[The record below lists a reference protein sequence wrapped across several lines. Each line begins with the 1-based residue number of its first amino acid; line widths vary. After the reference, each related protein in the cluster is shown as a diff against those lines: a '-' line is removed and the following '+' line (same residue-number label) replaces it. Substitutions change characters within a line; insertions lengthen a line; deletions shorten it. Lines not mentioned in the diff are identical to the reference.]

1 MDIYLIT
8 KHIHMTF
15 AGLSLLGF
23 VIRGYWMISG
33 SKLLHAKPVKI
44 VPHIV
49 DTVLLA
55 SAVVLVIKTGMYP
68 LKVDFVTLKLLL
80 LIAYIILGTYA
91 LKRGKSKAVKVVA
104 FIAALATFF
113 TIYWAAI
120 AKPVF

>member
-1 MDIYLIT
+1 
-8 KHIHMTF
+8 MTF

-33 SKLLHAKPVKI
+33 SKMLNAKPVKI

-49 DTVLLA
+49 DTILLV
-55 SAVVLVIKTGMYP
+55 SAVILVVMSGMYP

-80 LIAYIILGTYA
+80 LVAYIVLGTFA
-91 LKRGKSKAVKVVA
+91 LKRGKTKTIKIVA

-113 TIYWAAI
+113 AIYWAAMT
-120 AKPVF
+120 KPVF